1 MTLPMR
7 HLTPVVA
14 FVIAPAGRTQRS
26 ASLRKT
32 CVSDARCVRTVRARV
47 EHVSA
52 QSAIMPQQAVKFSP
66 CIRIHTHILILEQ
79 ILYRYL
85 GQFLHDG
92 RALVD
97 EYALLRAVRKLCAR
111 G

>member
-1 MTLPMR
+1 
-7 HLTPVVA
+7 
-14 FVIAPAGRTQRS
+14 
-26 ASLRKT
+26 
-32 CVSDARCVRTVRARV
+32 
-47 EHVSA
+47 
-52 QSAIMPQQAVKFSP
+52 MPQQAVKFSP